1 MTRGIYRRK
10 TQILGAVAVVCS
22 VVAFGLYGTG
32 RSSQLECNPVPK
44 SETVACEFLGTVNY
58 PTGLKFQGLEVGG
71 LSGISFFPAQNMYY
85 AVSDDRGQK
94 SPARVFTL
102 TIDFAD
108 GRLDQGDIVLKGVI
122 VLKDEKGKPFK
133 RGSID
138 PEGIAV
144 AETGEFYISSEG
156 DVDGDIDP
164 FIGCFDANGQLQY
177 RLPIP
182 EKFMPGKHKGVRDN
196 RAFESLALSRD
207 GRYLYTATENAL
219 KQDGPKT
226 GFKRESH
233 SRILKYDVKQRQPVG
248 EFVYRVEHVSE
259 PKTRLHGPGTN
270 GLADLLVFD
279 KDGDF
284 LSIERS
290 YTLGDGFVVK
300 LFRISA
306 KDAVDVSAQ
315 YGLFDKDEELV
326 FDVKKAVQ
334 KTEMADVSMW
344 VKDVDNIEGIT
355 MGPAL
360 PDGRSILIMVSDNN
374 FSRFQKTQFIAI
386 AITDC
391 LITGRVL

>member
-10 TQILGAVAVVCS
+10 TQILGVVAVVCS
-22 VVAFGLYGTG
+22 VVAFGLYGIG
-32 RSSQLECNPVPK
+32 RSSEPVLEPVQK

-58 PTGLKFQGLEVGG
+58 HTGLKFQGVEVGG
-71 LSGISFFPAQNMYY
+71 FSGISFFPAQNIYY
-85 AVSDDRGQK
+85 AVSDDRSQK

-102 TIDFAD
+102 AIDLAD
-108 GRLDQGDIVLKGVI
+108 GRLDQGDIVFKGVI

-133 RGSID
+133 KGSID

-144 AETGEFYISSEG
+144 AETGAFYISSEG

-164 FIGCFDANGQLQY
+164 FIGCFDASGKLQY

-182 EKFMPGKHKGVRDN
+182 EKFMPGKDKGVRDN
-196 RAFESLALSRD
+196 RAFESLTLSHD

-226 GFKRESH
+226 GFNRESL
-233 SRILKYDVKQRQPVG
+233 SRILKFDVIQRAPVG
-248 EFVYRVEHVSE
+248 ERVYRVSAIPE
-259 PKTRLHGPGTN
+259 PKEMIHGPGIN
-270 GLADLLVFD
+270 GLAEMISI
-279 KDGDF
+279 KNNEDF
-284 LSIERS
+284 FSIERS
-290 YTLGDGFVVK
+290 YTLGAGFAAK

-334 KTEMADVSMW
+334 KTEMADVSTW
-344 VKDVDNIEGIT
+344 VEDVDNLEGMT
-355 MGPAL
+355 LGPTL
-360 PDGRSILIMVSDNN
+360 SDGRKTLIMVSDNN
-374 FSRFQKTQFIAI
+374 FSWFQKTQFIAI

-391 LITGRVL
+391 PMQFP

>member
-10 TQILGAVAVVCS
+10 TQILVAVAVVCS
-22 VVAFGLYGTG
+22 VVAFGLYGIG
-32 RSSQLECNPVPK
+32 RSSEPERDPVPK

-71 LSGISFFPAQNMYY
+71 LSGISFFPARNMYY

-94 SPARVFTL
+94 SPTRVFTL
-102 TIDFAD
+102 TIDLAD
-108 GRLDQGDIVLKGVI
+108 GRLDQGDIVFKGVI

-133 RGSID
+133 KGSID

-164 FIGCFDANGQLQY
+164 FIGCFDENGQLQY

-182 EKFMPGKHKGVRDN
+182 EKFMPGKHRGVRDN

-226 GFKRESH
+226 GFKRESF
-233 SRILKYDVKQRQPVG
+233 SRIIKYDVKQRQSVG
-248 EFVYRVEHVSE
+248 EFVYRVGHVAE
-259 PKTRLHGPGTN
+259 PKRRLHGPGTN
-270 GLADLLVFD
+270 GLVDLLVFD
-279 KDGDF
+279 NEGDF

-300 LFRISA
+300 LFRIFA
-306 KDAVDVSAQ
+306 RNAVDVSTQ
-315 YGLFDKDEELV
+315 YGLFNKEEELD
-326 FDVKKAVQ
+326 FDVNKAVQ
-334 KTEMADVSMW
+334 KKGMADVSMW
-344 VKDVDNIEGIT
+344 IHDVDNLEGMT
-355 MGPAL
+355 LGPAL
-360 PDGRSILIMVSDNN
+360 PDSRRTLIMVSDNN

-391 LITGRVL
+391 LIHDRVL

>member
-22 VVAFGLYGTG
+22 VVAFGLYGIG
-32 RSSQLECNPVPK
+32 RSSEPECDPVPK

-58 PTGLKFQGLEVGG
+58 PTGLKFQGMEVGG

-94 SPARVFTL
+94 FPARVFIL
-102 TIDFAD
+102 AIDLAD
-108 GRLDQGDIVLKGVI
+108 GRLDQGDIVFKRVI

-133 RGSID
+133 KGSID

-156 DVDGDIDP
+156 DVDEDIDP
-164 FIGCFDANGQLQY
+164 FIGCFDASGRLQY
-177 RLPIP
+177 HLPIP

-196 RAFESLALSRD
+196 RAFESLALSHD

-226 GFKRESH
+226 GFNRESL
-233 SRILKYDVKQRQPVG
+233 SRILKFDVTQRAPAG
-248 EFVYRVEHVSE
+248 ERVYRVSAVPE
-259 PKTRLHGPGTN
+259 PKEMIHGPGIN
-270 GLADLLVFD
+270 GLAEMISL
-279 KDGDF
+279 KNNEDF

-290 YTLGDGFVVK
+290 YTLGTGFVAK

-306 KDAVDVSAQ
+306 KDSVDVSAQ
-315 YGLFDKDEELV
+315 YGLFNQDEELV

-334 KTEMADVSMW
+334 KTEIADVSTW
-344 VKDVDNIEGIT
+344 VEDVDNLEGMT

-360 PDGRSILIMVSDNN
+360 RDGRKILIMVSDNN
-374 FSRFQKTQFIAI
+374 FNWFQKTQFIAI

-391 LITGRVL
+391 PMQFP

>member
-1 MTRGIYRRK
+1 MTKCSYRRK
-10 TQILGAVAVVCS
+10 TQILGVVAVVCS
-22 VVAFGLYGTG
+22 VVAFGLYGIG
-32 RSSQLECNPVPK
+32 RSSEPVVEPVPK

-58 PTGLKFQGLEVGG
+58 PTGLKFQGVEVGG
-71 LSGISFFPAQNMYY
+71 LSGISFFPAQNTYY
-85 AVSDDRGQK
+85 AISDDRGQK

-102 TIDFAD
+102 VIDLAD
-108 GRLDQGDIVLKGVI
+108 GRLDQGDIVFKGVI

-133 RGSID
+133 KGSID

-144 AETGEFYISSEG
+144 AETGTFYISSEG
-156 DVDGDIDP
+156 DVDENIDP
-164 FIGCFDANGQLQY
+164 FIGCFDAKGQLLY

-196 RAFESLALSRD
+196 RAFESLTLSHD

-226 GFKRESH
+226 GFKRESL
-233 SRILKYDVKQRQPVG
+233 SRILKFDVKQRQSVG
-248 EFVYRVEHVSE
+248 EFVYRVGKVSE

-279 KDGDF
+279 KEGDF

-290 YTLGDGFVVK
+290 YTLGAGFAAK

-334 KTEMADVSMW
+334 KTEMAVVSTW
-344 VKDVDNIEGIT
+344 VEDVDNLEGMS
-355 MGPAL
+355 MGPTL
-360 PDGRSILIMVSDNN
+360 SDGRRTLIMVSDNN
-374 FSRFQKTQFIAI
+374 FNWFQKTQFIAI
-386 AITDC
+386 AITDYP
-391 LITGRVL
+391 LQFP